1 MVLFSLLTSA
11 YLETHVSRFWQT
23 EVEDEPGQTGN
34 LVVECMVG
42 EGKAA
47 LIGGETWL
55 SPTVCIS
62 KGPGDKPKN
71 PLPIVF
77 PRVSSSFDST
87 GVCKSTSS

>member
-23 EVEDEPGQTGN
+23 EVKDEPGRTGN

-62 KGPGDKPKN
+62 
-71 PLPIVF
+71 
-77 PRVSSSFDST
+77 
-87 GVCKSTSS
+87 

>member
-1 MVLFSLLTSA
+1 MVLFSLLTFA

-23 EVEDEPGQTGN
+23 EVKDEQGQTGN
-34 LVVECMVG
+34 LVECMVG

-62 KGPGDKPKN
+62 
-71 PLPIVF
+71 
-77 PRVSSSFDST
+77 
-87 GVCKSTSS
+87 